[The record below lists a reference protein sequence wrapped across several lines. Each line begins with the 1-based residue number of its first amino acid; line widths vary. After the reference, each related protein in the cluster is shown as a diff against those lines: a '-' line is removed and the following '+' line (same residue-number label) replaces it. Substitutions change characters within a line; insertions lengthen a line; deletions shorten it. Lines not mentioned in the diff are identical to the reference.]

1 MLKVIIVDDE
11 PSVLEGLRLFVDWN
25 KEGCEI
31 AGEASDGLAAFTV
44 IRDIQPDLVIC
55 DIRMPGLTGL
65 ELIEKINAEISPIPK
80 FLMLSGYNDFSYA
93 RKALELGAIGYLTKP
108 LDSDELESELSRVT
122 AMIENDKKIYREQLE
137 MLRYAANQ
145 IYNNVITGGKCS
157 DKLVKKARFIFGMP
171 ENTKIRIIH
180 FITTPNHG
188 SGSVSPSDIYD
199 LLLRITG
206 IENENCVFYNGN
218 GIYIALLHEG
228 MRRFPSFTELAEGFL
243 HEFSRYGPENS
254 KLQSTW
260 VLISGVV
267 SSGVAN
273 GISNCDRQIDRL
285 HTWCML
291 HPEDKVICYEAFDAS
306 SAFLDETKLEAVL
319 PVHAFDQITSAIQGN
334 DMGLVTSAVESFFS
348 ELNQNAGQER
358 ISLVCLYRLADVV
371 RKTASVY
378 GIEAGSVILDFTR
391 SVSVRSPHCKKFA
404 LDMCMVVFNKL
415 NSNNDKPIVL
425 LENEI
430 IEYIK
435 ANCRR
440 KNISI
445 QSIGEY
451 FSIPGMIISKIVKK
465 KTKYKFNDYINYLR
479 IEFAKTLF
487 ATEDIKITT
496 VCDEAG
502 YSDYGYFT
510 RKFKE
515 FTGVLP
521 SEYKKRYS

>member
-25 KEGCEI
+25 KEGYEI
-31 AGEASDGLAAFTV
+31 AGEASDGISAYPM
-44 IRDIQPDLVIC
+44 IREIKPDLIIC

-65 ELIEKINAEISPIPK
+65 ELIEKINAGLNPIPK

-108 LDSDELESELSRVT
+108 LDSDELSTELGRVT
-122 AMIENDKKIYREQLE
+122 EMIENNRKSNLEHLE

-145 IYNNVITGGKCS
+145 IYNDFIGGKHS
-157 DKLVKKARFIFGMP
+157 DKLIRKAKFIFGLP
-171 ENTKIRIIH
+171 ENANIRMIRY
-180 FITTPNHG
+180 ITTPDNDRG
-188 SGSVSPSDIYD
+188 TINTSDAYD
-199 LLLRITG
+199 LLLTVTG

-228 MRRFPSFTELAEGFL
+228 MQHFPSYKILAERFV
-243 HEFSRYGPENS
+243 HHFRQSTRESTA
-254 KLQSTW
+254 LQSSW
-260 VLISGVV
+260 ALISAVG
-267 SSGVAN
+267 SPGLPE
-273 GISNCDRQIDRL
+273 GISYCDRQIDQL
-285 HTWCML
+285 QTWCML
-291 HPEDKVICYEAFDAS
+291 HPENKVICYETFEAS
-306 SAFLDETKLEAVL
+306 PDFLDETKLQAVL
-319 PVHAFDQITSAIQGN
+319 PEQAYDQIASAIQGN
-334 DMGLVTSAVESFFS
+334 DEKLVNLAVEDFFTN
-348 ELNQNAGQER
+348 LNQNVGQG
-358 ISLVCLYRLADVV
+358 SFSSVCLYRLADVV

-378 GIEAGSVILDFTR
+378 GIEVGTALLDFIN
-391 SVSVRSPHCKKFA
+391 SISVRSPNCKNLVLA
-404 LDMCMVVFNKL
+404 MCTHVFKKL
-415 NSNNDKPIVL
+415 NSNHDKPIVM

-435 ANCRR
+435 ANSRR

-445 QSIGEY
+445 QGIGAY
-451 FSIPGMIISKIVKK
+451 FSIPVMIISKTIKK
-465 KTKYKFNDYINYLR
+465 KTGYKFNDYINYLR
-479 IEFAKTLF
+479 IEYAKTLF
-487 ATEDIKITT
+487 ATEDIKVTT

-521 SEYKKRYS
+521 SEYKKKYS